1 MRESNETPPKS
12 KMASPGKRWPAG
24 QHYAGLALAAVWS
37 SVFKQCKQCCQ
48 GSLREIILQEMSC
61 CFVVVVVA
69 AAAAATAILSLAYL
83 ISISIAPHPF
93 DVLYQPAR

>member
-1 MRESNETPPKS
+1 
-12 KMASPGKRWPAG
+12 
-24 QHYAGLALAAVWS
+24 
-37 SVFKQCKQCCQ
+37 
-48 GSLREIILQEMSC
+48 MSC